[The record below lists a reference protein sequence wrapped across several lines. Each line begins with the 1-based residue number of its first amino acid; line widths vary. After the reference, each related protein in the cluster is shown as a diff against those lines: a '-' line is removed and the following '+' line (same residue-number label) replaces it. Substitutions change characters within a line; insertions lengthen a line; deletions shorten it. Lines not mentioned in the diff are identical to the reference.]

1 MEVFNKEVLQIFHN
15 LTAIRE
21 EGFLEGV
28 VGEERVRLLEKHVRA
43 VFSGIY
49 TEGEA
54 ISQPDLYQFPMK
66 IQKAIEL
73 YSGSGFTKING
84 FLRQHQGYIMGI
96 GEKVEDLDLVTFESS
111 EYDLDGVIDSL
122 DFAIDKCKSEVDSLL
137 FRGCDLVQFKALG
150 VSSLEDLE
158 LYVGKSFVEHSFLST
173 TTSLSGQFTTFSPI
187 VLAIHAPAGSSFLP
201 MDSQLALKGEEEVLL
216 ERETMLSIGGVENI
230 GDQYFVYMRST
241 PLQKEIVRDVDSIH
255 LTAKDENLH
264 LSSSFDDAYDSELSA
279 IFDDVDD
286 FTDSTSFKK

>member
-84 FLRQHQGYIMGI
+84 FLRQHQGYIKGI

>member
-1 MEVFNKEVLQIFHN
+1 MEDFNKEILQIFNN

-21 EGFLEGV
+21 EEFLEGV
-28 VGEERVRLLEKHVRA
+28 VGEERVRLLEKHVRD
-43 VFSGIY
+43 VFRGIY
-49 TEGEA
+49 TEGES

-84 FLRQHQGYIMGI
+84 FLRQHQGYVKGT
-96 GEKVEDLDLVTFESS
+96 GEKVEDLDLVTFETK
-111 EYDLDGVIDSL
+111 EYDLEGVIDSL
-122 DFAIDKCKSEVDSLL
+122 DFAIDKCKSDVDSLL
-137 FRGCDLVQFKALG
+137 FRGCDLAQFKDLG

-158 LYVGKSFVEHSFLST
+158 LSVGKSFVEHSFLST
-173 TTSLSGQFTTFSPI
+173 TTSLGGQFTTSSPI
-187 VLAIHAPAGSSFLP
+187 VLAIHVPAGSSFLP

-216 ERETMLSIGGVENI
+216 ERETMFSIGGVEKI
-230 GDQYFVYMRST
+230 GDQCFVYMRST

-255 LTAKDENLH
+255 LTDKDENLH
-264 LSSSFDDAYDSELSA
+264 LSSSFDDDYDSELSA

>member
-21 EGFLEGV
+21 EEFLEGV

-84 FLRQHQGYIMGI
+84 FLRQHQGYIKGI

>member
-1 MEVFNKEVLQIFHN
+1 MEDFNKEVLQIFHN

-84 FLRQHQGYIMGI
+84 FLRQHQGYIKGI
-96 GEKVEDLDLVTFESS
+96 GEKEEDLDLVTFESS